1 MYFFHG
7 SYPWDLLYFWIY
19 YFHQI
24 WKTFSYYF
32 FRYLFLSF
40 PFSVLGTSV
49 PQRLLEGDLKFT
61 HALFWFFFLL
71 HVRLLPSLNSLILSS
86 TVFNLLLILPGVFS
100 LQMSSFLKVQFGC
113 FSYFHIFQ
121 LYVLNMYQFLT
132 SGSVS
137 IDFFL
142 TISHNFPV
150 ALYAW

>member
-1 MYFFHG
+1 MLFCFLWLRFVACLG
-7 SYPWDLLYFWIY
+7 FVV
-19 YFHQI
+19 FHQI